1 VSHLIDRLLGLPPP
15 LVLALV
21 FLLPA
26 LEASAFVG
34 LIFPGEIAI
43 LLGGVLANEHKLSL
57 WLVIVAGSLGAVL
70 GDTVGYEVGRH
81 FGDRL
86 LAKLPRRIVKPEH
99 IQRGHELLRQQG
111 GRAVFIGRFTAAL
124 RALIPGLAGTSGIPY
139 RRFLFYNVLGGVA
152 WAAETA
158 VVGYLAG
165 KSYRAAEHKLSII
178 SLGLLALVIALIIVR
193 VLRRSQRV
201 RWFVD
206 KYDPTRRL
214 GRPLSLLLAV
224 FIGSAWIFFGML
236 QDVVDHDEL
245 ALQDPHILQSFIS
258 HRTGLLTGIA
268 KVLTTLGATP
278 VVYAL
283 LAATALLVFWRTRAR
298 LVPAGAVV
306 ALVLGQ
312 LVRGLVM
319 HGVHRARPPH
329 ELWLAPASGYAF
341 PSGHTTTATIGY
353 GLMAALLAVLTRKR
367 QGRIGLAVG
376 AVVVALGVGVSRV
389 YLGVHWLSDVIGGWS
404 LGVLWITLILLGI
417 SVRTNLRLGS
427 TSRPRRPQWSPQPS
441 ATAHRR
447 GRLRSRAV
455 PSRLT
460 RGLAV

>member
-1 VSHLIDRLLGLPPP
+1 MSHLVDRLLGLPPP

-43 LLGGVLANEHKLSL
+43 LLGDVLANEHKLSL
-57 WLVIVAGSLGAVL
+57 WLVIAVGSLGAVL

-139 RRFLFYNVLGGVA
+139 RRFLFYNVLGGGA

-165 KSYRAAEHKLSII
+165 KGYRAAEHKLSII
-178 SLGLLALVIALIIVR
+178 SLGLLALVIALLIVR
-193 VLRRSQRV
+193 VLRRSERV
-201 RWFVD
+201 RRFVD

-224 FIGSAWIFFGML
+224 LIGSAWLFFGML
-236 QDVVDHDEL
+236 QDVVAHDEL

-258 HRTGLLTGIA
+258 HRTGLLTGLA
-268 KVLTTLGATP
+268 KIVTTLGASP
-278 VVYAL
+278 VVYVL
-283 LAATALLVFWRTRAR
+283 LAATALLVFFRTHAR
-298 LVPAGAVV
+298 IAPAGAVA
-306 ALVLGQ
+306 ALALGQ

-319 HGVHRARPPH
+319 HGVHRPRPPH

-353 GLMAALLAVLTRKR
+353 GLMAALLTLLSISRRRRTALALGAAVL
-367 QGRIGLAVG
+367 
-376 AVVVALGVGVSRV
+376 ALGVGLSRV

-404 LGVLWITLILLGI
+404 LGVAWITLSFLAI
-417 SVRTNLRLGS
+417 RLK
-427 TSRPRRPQWSPQPS
+427 
-441 ATAHRR
+441 
-447 GRLRSRAV
+447 
-455 PSRLT
+455 
-460 RGLAV
+460 GLHYH